1 MRLQVR
7 RSLTSSTPRK
17 ATQMSDSLSLGS
29 GPYHFFARSFFS
41 AALSSIEWAKS
52 SFRLRFSSLSI
63 RSRLSSD
70 TSVPPYLLFQLYR
83 VASEMLS
90 LRARSAVSCPGNDRT
105 YRFPLIVETLV
116 RLRLS
121 SCIIDSAG
129 RLCEVSHR
137 SVRLFLASRL
147 APMRF

>member
-1 MRLQVR
+1 LAVRVNDRRVLKIILFSDRLNIPLASCAASRFIVVCGDAVGDEA
-7 RSLTSSTPRK
+7 SCVSSRK
-17 ATQMSDSLSLGS
+17 RTQMVVD
-29 GPYHFFARSFFS
+29 
-41 AALSSIEWAKS
+41 
-52 SFRLRFSSLSI
+52 LSI
-63 RSRLSSD
+63 DKEILVGD
-70 TSVPPYLLFQLYR
+70 EIQ
-83 VASEMLS
+83 AGG
-90 LRARSAVSCPGNDRT
+90 RAAVSCPGNDRT

-129 RLCEVSHR
+129 RLCEVSRR